1 MRARDYDDGRLKSLD
16 VGNLGD
22 NDKGVKIQLQN
33 VWFRY
38 PTRDVSILNGLDM
51 TVCRQNRAAICARV
65 EHLADNQH
73 PDREGP
79 VCSCCRPIRYGNPC
93 LRSIEAGG

>member
-1 MRARDYDDGRLKSLD
+1 MRARDYADGRLKSLD
-16 VGNLGD
+16 LGNLGD

-51 TVCRQNRAAICARV
+51 TVRLPKGPLHEDLASSIDLTVGIRLRRANSPLL
-65 EHLADNQH
+65 LAHQ
-73 PDREGP
+73 
-79 VCSCCRPIRYGNPC
+79 VC
-93 LRSIEAGG
+93 